1 MRTIRVAQHVSLDGI
16 IQPAEPAN
24 APAYIHGGWMVSYR
38 TPEGAAAFARFYAQ
52 PFDLLL
58 GRRTY
63 DLWAGFWPT
72 MPAGPFATPLNA
84 ATKYVVTHR
93 PKDLAWGPVATLGD
107 DAWEGIR
114 RLRASDGPD
123 LIVCGSGTVARA
135 LLERDWV
142 DELVLAVYPLVLG
155 RGTRAFPG
163 EPLTRTFE
171 LVRSQ
176 ATPTGVLLNVHRRVG
191 ERTAD

>member
-1 MRTIRVAQHVSLDGI
+1 MRTIRVAQHLSLDGI
-16 IQPAEPAN
+16 IQPAESQGDH
-24 APAYIHGGWMVSYR
+24 AYIHGGWMVPYR
-38 TPEGAAAFARFYAQ
+38 TPEGAAAFAQFYAQ

-93 PKDLAWGPVATLGD
+93 PDGLTWGPVASLGED
-107 DAWEGIR
+107 CMEGIR
-114 RLRASDGPD
+114 RLRAGEGPD
-123 LIVCGSGTVARA
+123 LIVCGSGSVTHA
-135 LLERDWV
+135 LLERGWV
-142 DELVLAVYPLVLG
+142 DELVLAVYPLMVG
-155 RGTRAFPG
+155 RGTRGFPDAT
-163 EPLTRTFE
+163 LAHAFE

-176 ATPTGVLLNVHRRVG
+176 ATPTGVLLNVYRRVG
-191 ERTAD
+191 QRAAD